1 MLSDPLDAFQQAQ
14 ALLERLQRQPQAFG
28 QAASVERLQTHISWL
43 LLVGE
48 HVYKFKKPLKLEF
61 LDFSTAALR
70 RAACE
75 EELRI
80 NRRTAPQ
87 LYLDV
92 VAVVEGDAQ
101 SEVQGLGACRTLGVE
116 SENAPRRG
124 QFLPDS
130 PPHSGTMGQEDGKKW
145 AAAAHSQPTIPK
157 SDRLL
162 GGLRVL
168 PAAEADVLGLQALAH
183 AVHMRRFAQD
193 ELLAAMLAQGRLLPA
208 HIDALARHVAQ
219 FHAAAAVAAPD
230 AGWGSA
236 AAVRAPVTECV
247 QAVQSV
253 TAAALPALAPTV
265 QALAQWCA
273 AQGEALA
280 PVFAARLQQGWVREC
295 HGDLHLGNL
304 VLLEGVPVLFDAI
317 EFNPALRW
325 IDVMADVAFLVMD
338 LHAHGRAD
346 LGGRFLNAWL
356 ERTGDYAGLALLRYY
371 CVYRALVRARVAGV
385 RLAQLHAEAGA
396 RAGEAQSLAQVQA
409 GAEIQAEAQAA
420 ALETASE
427 VQRYVQLAARL
438 SAPGPSGLALAHGFS
453 GAGKTTQSQAL
464 LARGVVRVRADVER
478 KRLFGLAPEDASAA
492 VPGGI
497 YTPEATERTY
507 ARLAELARA
516 VLQAGYPVL
525 VDATLLAGAQR
536 ARFIALAAQL
546 RVPWCILA
554 FEAPPEVLRARITQ
568 RQQAGGDASEATL
581 AVLERQLASAQPL
594 SAQEEAHTLHL
605 DTTQPIDWDAVLAQL
620 LEAGPG
626 AATSETAAAAGTAA
640 PRS

>member
-1 MLSDPLDAFQQAQ
+1 MPSDLPDAFGQAQ
-14 ALLERLQRQPQAFG
+14 TLLERLQRQPQAFG
-28 QAASVERLQTHISWL
+28 HAAPSVERLQTHISWL

-92 VAVVEGDAQ
+92 VAVVEDDAQ
-101 SEVQGLGACRTLGVE
+101 SEAQGLGVCRTLGVE

-130 PPHSGTMGQEDGKKW
+130 PPHSGAMGQEDGKKW

-168 PAAEADVLGLQALAH
+168 PAAEADARGLQALEH
-183 AVHMRRFAQD
+183 AVHMRRFAQHD
-193 ELLAAMLAQGRLLPA
+193 LLATMLAQGRLLPA

-230 AGWGSA
+230 SGWGSA
-236 AAVRAPVTECV
+236 AAVRAPVAECV
-247 QAVQSV
+247 QAVQTRV
-253 TAAALPALAPTV
+253 AAALPALAPTV
-265 QALAQWCA
+265 RALAQWCA

-304 VLLEGVPVLFDAI
+304 VLLAGAPVLFDAI

-325 IDVMADVAFLVMD
+325 TDVMADVAFLVMD

-346 LGGRFLNAWL
+346 LGWRFLNAWL

-396 RAGEAQSLAQVQA
+396 CAGEVQA
-409 GAEIQAEAQAA
+409 QAQAQAQQEA
-420 ALETASE
+420 AGE
-427 VQRYVQLAARL
+427 VRRYVQLAARL
-438 SAPGPSGLALAHGFS
+438 SAPGPSWLGLAHGFS

-464 LARGVVRVRADVER
+464 VARGVVRVRADVER
-478 KRLFGLAPEDASAA
+478 KRLFGLAPEASSAA

-497 YTPEATERTY
+497 YTPEATLRTY

-525 VDATLLAGAQR
+525 VDATLQDGAQR
-536 ARFIALAAQL
+536 ARFIALAAEL
-546 RVPWCILA
+546 HVPWRILS

-568 RQQAGGDASEATL
+568 RQRAGGDASEATL
-581 AVLERQLASAQPL
+581 AVLERQLATAQPL
-594 SAQEEAHTLHL
+594 SAHEEAHTLHL

-620 LEAGPG
+620 LPPEAGPG
-626 AATSETAAAAGTAA
+626 AATNETAAAAGAAA

>member
-1 MLSDPLDAFQQAQ
+1 MSSDPLDAFAQAQ
-14 ALLERLQRQPQAFG
+14 TLLERLQRQPQAFG
-28 QAASVERLQTHISWL
+28 HAAPSVERLQTHISWL

-92 VAVVEGDAQ
+92 VAVVEDDEPG
-101 SEVQGLGACRTLGVE
+101 VGRT
-116 SENAPRRG
+116 
-124 QFLPDS
+124 
-130 PPHSGTMGQEDGKKW
+130 
-145 AAAAHSQPTIPK
+145 SQPTAPR
-157 SDRLL
+157 SDRLPA
-162 GGLRVL
+162 LRVL
-168 PAAEADVLGLQALAH
+168 PAAEADARGLPALAH
-183 AVHMRRFAQD
+183 AVHMRRFAQH

-236 AAVRAPVTECV
+236 AAVRAPVSECV

-253 TAAALPALAPTV
+253 AAAALRALAPTV

-280 PVFAARLQQGWVREC
+280 PVFDARQQQGWVREC

-304 VLLEGVPVLFDAI
+304 VLLEGAPVLFDAI

-325 IDVMADVAFLVMD
+325 IDVVADVAFLVMD

-346 LGGRFLNAWL
+346 LGWRFLNAWL

-385 RLAQLHAEAGA
+385 RLAQLHAETGA
-396 RAGEAQSLAQVQA
+396 RARDAQALAQA
-409 GAEIQAEAQAA
+409 RARAETQAETQEAA
-420 ALETASE
+420 GE
-427 VQRYVQLAARL
+427 VQRYVQLASRL
-438 SAPGPSGLALAHGFS
+438 SAPGSGRCLMLAHGFS
-453 GAGKTTQSQAL
+453 GAGKTTQSQVL

-478 KRLFGLAPEDASAA
+478 KRLFGLAPEASSAA

-497 YTPEATERTY
+497 YTPEATERTH
-507 ARLAELARA
+507 ARLAKLARA
-516 VLQAGYPVL
+516 VLQAGYPML
-525 VDATLLAGAQR
+525 VDATLQDGAQR

-546 RVPWCILA
+546 RVPWRILS
-554 FEAPPEVLRARITQ
+554 FEAPPEVLRARIVQ

-581 AVLERQLASAQPL
+581 AVLERQLAAAQPL
-594 SAQEEAHTLHL
+594 SVQEEAHTLHL
-605 DTTQPIDWDAVLAQL
+605 DTTQPIDWDAVLQEFLPRADGL
-620 LEAGPG
+620 G
-626 AATSETAAAAGTAA
+626 AATNETAAAAGTAA

>member
-1 MLSDPLDAFQQAQ
+1 MPSDPLDALQQAQ
-14 ALLERLQRQPQAFG
+14 TLLERLQRQPQAFG
-28 QAASVERLQTHISWL
+28 HAAPSVERLQTHISWL

-92 VAVVEGDAQ
+92 VAVVEDDAKSQ
-101 SEVQGLGACRTLGVE
+101 AQE
-116 SENAPRRG
+116 S
-124 QFLPDS
+124 
-130 PPHSGTMGQEDGKKW
+130 
-145 AAAAHSQPTIPK
+145 
-157 SDRLL
+157 

-168 PAAEADVLGLQALAH
+168 PAAEADARGLQALAH

-193 ELLAAMLAQGRLLPA
+193 DLLATMLAQGRLLPA

-219 FHAAAAVAAPD
+219 FHAAAAAVAAPA

-236 AAVRAPVTECV
+236 AAVRAPVAECV
-247 QAVQSV
+247 QAVQATV
-253 TAAALPALAPTV
+253 AAALPALVPTV

-273 AQGEALA
+273 AQGAALA

-304 VLLEGVPVLFDAI
+304 VLLAGAPVLFDAI

-325 IDVMADVAFLVMD
+325 IDVVADVAFLVMD

-356 ERTGDYAGLALLRYY
+356 EHTGDYAGLAVLRYY

-385 RLAQLHAEAGA
+385 RLAQLQAEAGA
-396 RAGEAQSLAQVQA
+396 CADQAQALGQAQARAET
-409 GAEIQAEAQAA
+409 QAEAREAA
-420 ALETASE
+420 GE
-427 VQRYVQLAARL
+427 VQRYLQLAARW
-438 SAPGPSGLALAHGFS
+438 SAPGPSWVALAHGFS

-478 KRLFGLAPEDASAA
+478 KRLFGLAPEASSAA

-525 VDATLLAGAQR
+525 VDATLLDGAQR
-536 ARFIALAAQL
+536 ARFIALAAEL
-546 RVPWCILA
+546 GVHWRILA

-568 RQQAGGDASEATL
+568 RQQAGGNASEATL

-594 SAQEEAHTLHL
+594 SEQEEAHTLHL

-620 LEAGPG
+620 LPPAAGPG
-626 AATSETAAAAGTAA
+626 AATSETAAATGTAA
-640 PRS
+640 PWS

>member
-1 MLSDPLDAFQQAQ
+1 MPSDLPDAFGQAQ
-14 ALLERLQRQPQAFG
+14 TLLERLQRQPQAFG
-28 QAASVERLQTHISWL
+28 HAAPSVERLQTHISWL

-92 VAVVEGDAQ
+92 VAVVEDDANPQ
-101 SEVQGLGACRTLGVE
+101 AQGPG
-116 SENAPRRG
+116 S
-124 QFLPDS
+124 
-130 PPHSGTMGQEDGKKW
+130 
-145 AAAAHSQPTIPK
+145 
-157 SDRLL
+157 
-162 GGLRVL
+162 LRVL
-168 PAAEADVLGLQALAH
+168 PAAEADARGLQALAH
-183 AVHMRRFAQD
+183 AVHMRRFAQHD
-193 ELLAAMLAQGRLLPA
+193 LLATMLAQGRLLPA

-236 AAVRAPVTECV
+236 AAVRAPVIECV

-253 TAAALPALAPTV
+253 AAAALPALAPMV

-304 VLLEGVPVLFDAI
+304 VLLAGAPVLFDAI

-338 LHAHGRAD
+338 LHVHGRAD
-346 LGGRFLNAWL
+346 LGWRFLNAWL

-371 CVYRALVRARVAGV
+371 SVYRALVRARVAGV
-385 RLAQLHAEAGA
+385 RLAQLHAEAGTC
-396 RAGEAQSLAQVQA
+396 AGEVQAQSQAQAQA
-409 GAEIQAEAQAA
+409 QARAEIQAEAQEAA
-420 ALETASE
+420 GE
-427 VQRYVQLAARL
+427 VQRYVQLAASL
-438 SAPGPSGLALAHGFS
+438 SAPGPRWLGLAHGFS

-464 LARGVVRVRADVER
+464 VARGVVRVRADVER
-478 KRLFGLAPEDASAA
+478 KRLFGLAPEASSAT

-525 VDATLLAGAQR
+525 VDATLQDGAQR
-536 ARFIALAAQL
+536 ARFIALAAEL
-546 RVPWCILA
+546 RVPWRILS

-581 AVLERQLASAQPL
+581 AVLERQLAKAQPL
-594 SAQEEAHTLHL
+594 SAHEEAHTLHL

-620 LEAGPG
+620 LPVAGPG
-626 AATSETAAAAGTAA
+626 AATNETAAAAGAAA